1 MERRI
6 MEFLKVILGD
16 KYPEFES
23 AINAYNI
30 LPENKDKQVKIADLG
45 GGGYVSVEKYNKVVA
60 ERDNNKTLLD
70 TANQALEQFKDIDVS
85 QLQGEITKLKG
96 DLSAKEAEFNTKLAE
111 IEYSGAIQK
120 YFEAFK
126 FTSELAKKAAMEEF
140 KSKGLKLENGQF
152 LGGDD
157 FMKQLKETNPTAFV
171 ADDDGQKPPIIVKP
185 TQTHKPGEK
194 MTLAEAMKYK
204 NEHPEV
210 DIKTLI

>member
-1 MERRI
+1 
-6 MEFLKVILGD
+6 MEFLNAILGD

-23 AINAYNI
+23 AINTYNA

-45 GGGYVSVEKYNKVVA
+45 GGGYVGADKYNKAVT
-60 ERDNNKTLLD
+60 ERDNNKSLLD
-70 TANQALEQFKDIDVS
+70 TANTALEKFKDVDVD

-96 DLSAKEAEFNTKLAE
+96 DLSTKETEFNTKLTE
-111 IEYSGAIQK
+111 IEYTGSIEK
-120 YFEAFK
+120 YFEGFK

-140 KSKGLKLENGQF
+140 KKKEFKLENGQF

-157 FMKQLKETNPTAFV
+157 FMKQLKEANPTAFV
-171 ADDDGQKPPIIVKP
+171 ADNDGTKPPVIVKP
-185 TQTHKPGEK
+185 TNTRKPGEK

-210 DIKTLI
+210 DITTLI